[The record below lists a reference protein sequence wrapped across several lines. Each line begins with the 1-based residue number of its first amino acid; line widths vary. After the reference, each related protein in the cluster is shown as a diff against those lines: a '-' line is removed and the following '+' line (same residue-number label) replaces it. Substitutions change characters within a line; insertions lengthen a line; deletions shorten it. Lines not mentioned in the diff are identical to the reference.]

1 MKLRKCV
8 NGHFYDEENYDRC
21 PYCEQIDGHKNEV
34 PCAEEKTMGFYSM
47 EQRGQIL
54 ESEERTPAY
63 SPQYD
68 CEEQSGQPRREEAD
82 FWMSQ
87 NEYGQESE
95 SEDYD
100 RESPELKTS
109 PEYGYRQSS
118 QGYCPEYQNPYG
130 GYADRYNPM
139 PPQGDFG
146 GQPQRWGTETPDE
159 DNRTVGY
166 YSRRLGTEPV
176 VGWLVCVEGTCKGE
190 SFSLITGRFFVGRGP
205 DMVFVLRDERG
216 VSWKRHAIIVYE
228 PRENIFIA
236 QTGDSRELFY
246 VNDEVVLDHIALQSY
261 DVLSIG
267 NTKLLFIALCGE
279 KFKWDTFEK

>member
-21 PYCEQIDGHKNEV
+21 PYCEQIEGNQNEV
-34 PCAEEKTMGFYSM
+34 PCAEERTMGFYSM
-47 EQRGQIL
+47 GQRGQIL
-54 ESEERTPAY
+54 EGDERTPDY

-68 CEEQSGQPRREEAD
+68 CEEQLGQPRREEAD
-82 FWMSQ
+82 FWTPQ

-95 SEDYD
+95 SEDYGQ
-100 RESPELKTS
+100 E
-109 PEYGYRQSS
+109 
-118 QGYCPEYQNPYG
+118 YCPEYQNPY
-130 GYADRYNPM
+130 ADRYSSM

-146 GQPQRWGTETPDE
+146 GPSQRWGTEAYDE

-176 VGWLVCVEGTCKGE
+176 VGWLVCVEGACRGE
-190 SFSLITGRFFVGRGP
+190 SFSLKTGRNFVGRGP
-205 DMVFVLRDERG
+205 DMDIVLRDDRG
-216 VSWKRHAIIVYE
+216 VSRKRHAIIVYE
-228 PRENIFIA
+228 PRENVFIA

-246 VNDEVVLDHIALQSY
+246 VNDEVVLDHAALQSY

-279 KFKWDTFEK
+279 KFKWDSFEK

>member
-1 MKLRKCV
+1 MVKLRKCV

-21 PYCEQIDGHKNEV
+21 PYCEQIEGNRNEV

-47 EQRGQIL
+47 GQRGQIL
-54 ESEERTPAY
+54 EGEERTPAY

-68 CEEQSGQPRREEAD
+68 CEEQSGQPKREEAD
-82 FWMSQ
+82 FWMPQ

-100 RESPELKTS
+100 RESPQ
-109 PEYGYRQSS
+109 R
-118 QGYCPEYQNPYG
+118 
-130 GYADRYNPM
+130 
-139 PPQGDFG
+139 DFG
-146 GQPQRWGTETPDE
+146 EQPQRWGTEVSDE

-166 YSRRLGTEPV
+166 YSRKLGTEPV

-190 SFSLITGRFFVGRGP
+190 SFSLKTGRNFVGRGS
-205 DMVFVLRDERG
+205 DMDIVLRDDRG
-216 VSWKRHAIIVYE
+216 VSRKRHAIIVYE
-228 PRENIFIA
+228 PRENVFIA

-246 VNDEVVLDHIALQSY
+246 VNDEVVLDHVALQSY